1 VAKINLEVIIIIGL
15 ERVIKVFNFNANQI
29 AKELGISRYTVYDWL
44 KGRRKIPQER
54 IDQLAE
60 IPEFRYLNKE
70 LFQKVI
76 DDVDDVEIEIAR
88 SKYMSDRDSIE
99 VEDEF
104 FGVPVP
110 IDPYAED
117 RQMLIEL
124 KDMVQEIERAKS
136 LVFNKDYLE
145 GLHSPI
151 GEIYLGAL
159 TIQNDIFEQN
169 DVKEINITME
179 FLSLIKNG
187 LTDEVIKDLSKI
199 LKKQNI
205 ADTGEIR

>member
-1 VAKINLEVIIIIGL
+1 MIIIIGL
-15 ERVIKVFNFNANQI
+15 EKVIKVFNFNANQI

-54 IDQLAE
+54 IDQLAK

-76 DDVDDVEIEIAR
+76 DDVDDIEIEIAR
-88 SKYMSDRDSIE
+88 SKYLSDRDSTE

-104 FGVPVP
+104 YGIPIPV
-110 IDPYAED
+110 DPYAED

-124 KDMVQEIERAKS
+124 KDIVQEIERAKS

-145 GLHSPI
+145 SLHSPV
-151 GEIYLGAL
+151 GERYLGAL
-159 TIQNDIFEQN
+159 AILNDIFEQN
-169 DVKEINITME
+169 DVKKINIAVE

-187 LTDEVIKDLSKI
+187 LTDEVVKDLRMI
-199 LKKQNI
+199 LQKQNI
-205 ADTGEIR
+205 AGTGEIG

>member
-1 VAKINLEVIIIIGL
+1 M
-15 ERVIKVFNFNANQI
+15 IKVFNFNANQI

-88 SKYMSDRDSIE
+88 SKYMSDRDSTE
-99 VEDEF
+99 VEDDF
-104 FGVPVP
+104 YGIPVPV
-110 IDPYAED
+110 DPYAED

-124 KDMVQEIERAKS
+124 KDIVQEIERAKS
-136 LVFNKDYLE
+136 LVFTKNYLE
-145 GLHSPI
+145 GLHSPV
-151 GEIYLGAL
+151 GERYLGAL
-159 TIQNDIFEQN
+159 TILNDIFEQN
-169 DVKEINITME
+169 DVKKINIAVE
-179 FLSLIKNG
+179 FLSLIEKNE
-187 LTDEVIKDLSKI
+187 LTDEVVKNLRKI
-199 LKKQNI
+199 LQKKNI
-205 ADTGEIR
+205 AGTGEIG